1 VSDPTQQKYKVI
13 RKFDAG
19 GMAEVFI
26 ADAIGAGGI
35 IKRVAIKRILPS
47 LAENKKFVAMFL
59 DEARVATLLS
69 HANIVQTFDV
79 GESDDSYFIVME
91 FVDGASLKGIV
102 DYRAERGQLIPMGA
116 AVKFVIEACKG
127 LDYAHNAVD
136 YRQKP
141 LNIVHRDI
149 SPPNLL
155 ISVRGEVKVVD
166 FGLAK
171 AASQLEE
178 TDPGV
183 VKGKFSYLCPEA
195 VQGLTV
201 DHRADIFSLGIILW
215 ELLTGKRLFYGQ
227 NEYKTVQLVE
237 KCHIP
242 SISVLNPHV
251 PQVLDDIVYKALIKD
266 RDLRYQHAADFAD
279 ALTSFLFSA
288 GLKATSQDIAA
299 LVREFQ
305 GQGTARSDGEANLAD
320 LLVEE
325 ELLAGFTIDD
335 QAAATNA
342 LPEQT
347 GEAIDTR
354 GWVDDLGFDPPAP
367 ESESESGPESES
379 VKQEITAP
387 AAPPAYGAGPAE
399 PPSAVKGQKTG
410 LLKRLFGG
418 GSSKE
423 DKE

>member
-1 VSDPTQQKYKVI
+1 LADPTQQKYRIIK
-13 RKFDAG
+13 KFDAG

-26 ADAIGAGGI
+26 ADAVGAGGI

-79 GESDDSYFIVME
+79 GESENAYFIVME
-91 FVDGASLKGIV
+91 YVDGASLKSLI
-102 DYRAERGQLIPMGA
+102 DYRSERGMLIPMGA
-116 AVKFVIEACKG
+116 AIKFIIEACKG

-195 VQGLTV
+195 IQGLTV

-215 ELLTGKRLFYGQ
+215 ELLTGKRLFYGE

-237 KCHIP
+237 RCHIP
-242 SISVLNPHV
+242 AISVLNPSV
-251 PQVLDDIVYKALIKD
+251 PQVLDDIVFKALIKD

-279 ALTSFLFSA
+279 ALNSFLFSS
-288 GLKATSQDIAA
+288 GLKATSGDIAA
-299 LVREFQ
+299 LVREFR

-320 LLVEE
+320 LLMEE
-325 ELLAGFTIDD
+325 ELLAGFTLDD
-335 QAAATNA
+335 SASVSEAVPLEA
-342 LPEQT
+342 

-354 GWVDDLGFDPPAP
+354 GWVDDLGLDAPAP
-367 ESESESGPESES
+367 EPETK
-379 VKQEITAP
+379 KQEPAAP
-387 AAPPAYGAGPAE
+387 APPPAYGAGPAE
-399 PPSAVKGQKTG
+399 PPSLEPGKKTG
-410 LLKRLFGG
+410 LLKRLFG
-418 GSSKE
+418 SHEKE
-423 DKE
+423 DES

>member
-1 VSDPTQQKYKVI
+1 MSQPTQQKYKVI
-13 RKFDAG
+13 KKLDAG

-26 ADAIGAGGI
+26 ADAIGAGNI
-35 IKRVAIKRILPS
+35 VKRVAIKRILPS
-47 LAENKKFVAMFL
+47 LSENKKFVAMFL

-79 GESDDSYFIVME
+79 GESDDAYFIVME
-91 FVDGASLKGIV
+91 FVDGASLKNLIDG
-102 DYRAERGQLIPMGA
+102 RKEQGKLIPMGA
-116 AVKFVIEACKG
+116 AIKFIIEACKG
-127 LDYAHNAVD
+127 LDYAHRAVD
-136 YRQKP
+136 YRSKP

-195 VQGLTV
+195 IQGLTV

-215 ELLTGKRLFYGQ
+215 EMLTGKRLFYGE
-227 NEYKTVQLVE
+227 NEYQTVQLVE
-237 KCHIP
+237 RCHIP
-242 SISVLNPHV
+242 AITAINPSV
-251 PQVLDDIVYKALIKD
+251 PQVLDDIVFKALIKD
-266 RDLRYQHAADFAD
+266 RDLRYQSGEDFAD
-279 ALTSFLFSA
+279 ALTSFLFSS
-288 GLKATSQDIAA
+288 GLKATSRDIAA
-299 LVREFQ
+299 LVREYR

-325 ELLAGFTIDD
+325 ELLAGFTLDESSQMAI
-335 QAAATNA
+335 
-342 LPEQT
+342 PEAS
-347 GEAIDTR
+347 GDAVDTR
-354 GWVDDLGFDPPAP
+354 DWMSDLSTDFDLELGEDETPAA
-367 ESESESGPESES
+367 E
-379 VKQEITAP
+379 AP
-387 AAPPAYGAGPAE
+387 AAKAPPPSYGASEAA
-399 PPSAVKGQKTG
+399 PPPGEDGKPGG

-418 GSSKE
+418 VKKG
-423 DKE
+423 

>member
-1 VSDPTQQKYKVI
+1 MADPTQQKYKII

-26 ADAIGAGGI
+26 ADAVGAGGI

-47 LAENKKFVAMFL
+47 LVENKKFVAMFL

-79 GESDDSYFIVME
+79 GESDNSFFIVME
-91 FVDGASLKGIV
+91 FVDGASLKGII
-102 DYRAERGQLIPMGA
+102 DHLAERGALIPMGA
-116 AVKFVIEACKG
+116 AIKFVIEACKG

-136 YRQKP
+136 YRNKP

-195 VQGLTV
+195 IQGLVV

-215 ELLTGKRLFYGQ
+215 ELLTGKRLFYGE

-237 KCHIP
+237 RCHIP
-242 SISVLNPHV
+242 AISQLNPHV

-266 RDLRYQHAADFAD
+266 RDLRFQHAADFAD
-279 ALTSFLFSA
+279 ALNSFLFSA

-299 LVREFQ
+299 LVREFK
-305 GQGTARSDGEANLAD
+305 GQGTARTDGEANLAD

-335 QAAATNA
+335 QASAVDAVPVEA
-342 LPEQT
+342 

-354 GWVDDLGFDPPAP
+354 GWVDDLGFDAPVPEPDSGSVAEKKDLSAPAP
-367 ESESESGPESES
+367 
-379 VKQEITAP
+379 
-387 AAPPAYGAGPAE
+387 PPAYGAGPAE
-399 PPSAVKGQKTG
+399 PPSLVTGTKTG

-418 GSSKE
+418 GGKE
-423 DKE
+423 GDKS

>member
-1 VSDPTQQKYKVI
+1 VADPTQQKYKVI
-13 RKFDAG
+13 KKFAAG

-26 ADAIGAGGI
+26 ADAVGAGGI

-47 LAENKKFVAMFL
+47 LAANKKFVAMFL

-91 FVDGASLKGIV
+91 FVDGASLKGLL
-102 DYRAERGQLIPMGA
+102 DYRSERGKLIPMGA
-116 AVKFVIEACKG
+116 AVKFIIEACKG

-136 YRQKP
+136 FRQKP
-141 LNIVHRDI
+141 LNIVHRDM

-171 AASQLEE
+171 AASQIEE

-215 ELLTGKRLFYGQ
+215 ELLTGKRLFYGE
-227 NEYKTVQLVE
+227 NEYQTVQLVE

-242 SISVLNPHV
+242 SISVLNPSV

-266 RDLRYQHAADFAD
+266 PDLRYQSAEDFAD

-288 GLKATSQDIAA
+288 GLKATSRDIAA

-335 QAAATNA
+335 TARAFDAAPMEA
-342 LPEQT
+342 

-354 GWVDDLGFDPPAP
+354 EWMDDLGLDSLPPPEEPAP
-367 ESESESGPESES
+367 RKKVP
-379 VKQEITAP
+379 TAP
-387 AAPPAYGAGPAE
+387 APPPAYGAGPAE
-399 PPSAVKGQKTG
+399 PPSLEPGKKTG

-418 GSSKE
+418 G
-423 DKE
+423 DKEEKS

>member
-1 VSDPTQQKYKVI
+1 VADPTQQKYRVI
-13 RKFDAG
+13 KKFDAG

-26 ADAIGAGGI
+26 ADAVGAGGI

-79 GESDDSYFIVME
+79 GESESAYFIVME
-91 FVDGASLKGIV
+91 FVDGASLKGLI
-102 DYRAERGQLIPMGA
+102 DYRSERGKLIPMGA
-116 AVKFVIEACKG
+116 AIKFIIEACKG

-195 VQGLTV
+195 IQGLTV

-215 ELLTGKRLFYGQ
+215 EMLTGKRLFYGE
-227 NEYKTVQLVE
+227 NEYQTVQLVE
-237 KCHIP
+237 RCHIP
-242 SISVLNPHV
+242 AISVLNPSV
-251 PQVLDDIVYKALIKD
+251 PQVLDDIIFKALIKD

-279 ALTSFLFSA
+279 ALTSFLFSS
-288 GLKATSQDIAA
+288 GLKATSGDIAA

-325 ELLAGFTIDD
+325 ELLAGFTLDD
-335 QAAATNA
+335 QASALDAAPVEA
-342 LPEQT
+342 

-354 GWVDDLGFDPPAP
+354 GWVDDLGLDAP
-367 ESESESGPESES
+367 
-379 VKQEITAP
+379 AP
-387 AAPPAYGAGPAE
+387 AAPASPPAERKEPSAPAPPPAYGAGPAE
-399 PPSAVKGQKTG
+399 PPSLEPGQKTG

-418 GSSKE
+418 GKDDE
-423 DKE
+423 KN